1 MGGSH
6 PPVLLSPDAQLRDQ
20 RSITLDVVAAQVV
33 QQATALAD
41 EEKKAAPRV
50 VVLLVRLQVLSELPD
65 ALREDRDLNLG
76 RARIRVMELVLRNQ
90 LSFYFG
96 VDCQTDGRLYQTAGR
111 PSAPP
116 SREARIHRFAARE
129 LVSRCARSWS
139 GAEHR

>member
-41 EEKKAAPRV
+41 EKKKAAPRV

-90 LSFYFG
+90 LSFDFG
-96 VDCQTDGRLYQTAGR
+96 VDCQTDGRLYQTGR
-111 PSAPP
+111 PALGHP
-116 SREARIHRFAARE
+116 SGRR
-129 LVSRCARSWS
+129 
-139 GAEHR
+139 